1 MKNFKTKFLL
11 FSLLSCSLGHSAQT
25 KISYSYD
32 AAGNRVKREIL
43 MSKTQN
49 QAKQTSASFSDM
61 VADRQIKISPNNP
74 TKGNLRIEVAD
85 GTAFEKGEVEVYS
98 LGGIKITSA
107 PTYNKVAVVDISQST
122 NGIYILRVS
131 IDGSSTSW
139 KIIKE

>member
-1 MKNFKTKFLL
+1 MKNLKTKFLL
-11 FSLLSCSLGHSAQT
+11 FSLLSCSLGLSAQT

-32 AAGNRVKREIL
+32 AAGNRVKREIV

-61 VADRQIKISPNNP
+61 VADRQIKISPNP

-85 GTAFEKGEVEVYS
+85 GTTVEKGEVEVYS

-107 PTYNKVAVVDISQST
+107 PIYNKVAVVDISQSA